1 VEIRYNLTDGAVQA
15 RDGATGTVAKNIT
28 NAQSSWFVNAA
39 TGDHHLAVLPPPPS
53 IKPQPT
59 TALPQIMTPKLGGAP
74 DIGPDE
80 FSLASQAPEAPTN
93 VRVTHNCWF
102 SVAVTL
108 TPPALVGDIGVRKTK
123 VIFSRVTRRPLGS

>member
-1 VEIRYNLTDGAVQA
+1 VEIRYNLTDGAFQA

-59 TALPQIMTPKLGGAP
+59 TALPQIMTPKLGHKA
-74 DIGPDE
+74 
-80 FSLASQAPEAPTN
+80 
-93 VRVTHNCWF
+93 
-102 SVAVTL
+102 
-108 TPPALVGDIGVRKTK
+108 ALRILGLMS
-123 VIFSRVTRRPLGS
+123 FHWCRRR